1 VHAAGLPTKKKK
13 EVEAPTVENGA
24 LVVVEDCL
32 EM

>member
-1 VHAAGLPTKKKK
+1 MLPGYRRRKK